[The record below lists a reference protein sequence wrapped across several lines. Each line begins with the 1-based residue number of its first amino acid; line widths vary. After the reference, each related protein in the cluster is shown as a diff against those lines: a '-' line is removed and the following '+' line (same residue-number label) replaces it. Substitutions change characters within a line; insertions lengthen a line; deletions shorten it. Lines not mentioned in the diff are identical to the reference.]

1 MSGGR
6 PSLATP
12 ELKALIV
19 KRLRKG
25 MTRIQAAASVGIG
38 HTSLWKWQKDDPEF
52 ADAIAKACALFG
64 RELVDAMVEMS
75 RDKVHTKRMEATKF
89 LLESRFP
96 DESPRVN
103 QLVADAVDEY
113 DRRLMARLRELPAD
127 TQEQV
132 AHALTE
138 TRQDIRDGR
147 PAPAKPTAGTQSTE
161 RPSSPSH

>member
-1 MSGGR
+1 MSR
-6 PSLATP
+6 LTP
-12 ELKALIV
+12 DEITEKKKLILR
-19 KRLRKG
+19 RLRKG
-25 MTRIQAAASVGIG
+25 MTRAAAAESVGL
-38 HTSLWKWQKDDPEF
+38 HRNTVWEWAKTDDAF
-52 ADAIAKACALFG
+52 GDAIANRVALFG
-64 RELVDAMVEMS
+64 RELFSAMVEMS
-75 RDKVHTKRMEATKF
+75 RDKVHTKRLEATKY